1 MVGIPPNNPLKDLEM
16 PYPRAEAL
24 GFRNQLPPRANAL
37 GFQKKISVGRH
48 RRETPLV
55 SPGGSANQE
64 PPFSP
69 PTGGSTGTARSLGR
83 PRRIALRPRIWTSA
97 TTDPRLSRFARPRVR
112 RRLGPNPRAS
122 GDSGRSLPR
131 LGAVPTGPG
140 HHFTATSWGVR
151 KEPSITPH
159 TPRAAATTIPTLSS
173 LSPLMS
179 HRQPASSIISW
190 TSGEKKII

>member
-69 PTGGSTGTARSLGR
+69 PTGGSNGTARSLGR
-83 PRRIALRPRIWTSA
+83 PRGLGSVVASVQILGRRAILGGVS
-97 TTDPRLSRFARPRVR
+97 LGCGRF
-112 RRLGPNPRAS
+112 
-122 GDSGRSLPR
+122 LP
-131 LGAVPTGPG
+131 VPT
-140 HHFTATSWGVR
+140 TALVLCTGARMHPLLLSNNVLG
-151 KEPSITPH
+151 
-159 TPRAAATTIPTLSS
+159 IPNT
-173 LSPLMS
+173 
-179 HRQPASSIISW
+179 W
-190 TSGEKKII
+190 

>member
-97 TTDPRLSRFARPRVR
+97 TTDPRLSRFTRI
-112 RRLGPNPRAS
+112 GP
-122 GDSGRSLPR
+122 
-131 LGAVPTGPG
+131 
-140 HHFTATSWGVR
+140 
-151 KEPSITPH
+151 
-159 TPRAAATTIPTLSS
+159 TPRADPSEWTVGGCFKTKKVCRGPLRHIGPPLGQ
-173 LSPLMS
+173 SPPSNIRPRSAHTCCGITDL
-179 HRQPASSIISW
+179 
-190 TSGEKKII
+190 